1 MSSPP
6 PVAGAGV
13 RSRRT
18 SARRRTL
25 GPGVAVTGAA
35 SGAGLLLTRHLL
47 GRVDIGRVV
56 AIDTSRGD
64 AAGATWRLADV
75 TDPAIARRL
84 AGVDVLVHLA
94 TDLSLG
100 ANTAAAAQRSAR
112 NIRAAQAVLTA
123 AAAAGV
129 RRAVVVTSAMVYG
142 ALADNPVPLPEDAPL
157 RAVPDRSVV
166 GDLLEIEAVAARA
179 REVHPGLSVTVVRP
193 VTVVGAGVDSVLTRH
208 FESPR
213 LLVVRGARPRWQFC
227 HVEDL
232 VSALAAVVVGDLE
245 GPLTVASGG
254 WLEQEQVEAAAGL
267 GRVEL
272 PAGVAFGTAE
282 RLHRLGVVPTPAS
295 ELAYAVYPW
304 VVDSARLR
312 AAGWRPAYDGAAAF
326 ERLLFDVVGHHT
338 LAARRLGRTDATIGA
353 AGATVAVLGTAALV
367 RRARRRRGR

>member
-1 MSSPP
+1 M
-6 PVAGAGV
+6 
-13 RSRRT
+13 
-18 SARRRTL
+18 
-25 GPGVAVTGAA
+25 
-35 SGAGLLLTRHLL
+35 GLLLTRHLL
-47 GRVDIGRVV
+47 DRADIGRVV
-56 AIDTSRGD
+56 AIDTCRGD
-64 AAGATWRLADV
+64 ASGATWRLVDV
-75 TDPAIARRL
+75 TEPAIARRL

-100 ANTAAAAQRSAR
+100 ADTSAAAERSTR
-112 NIRAAQAVLTA
+112 NIRAAQAVLTG

-129 RRAVVVTSAMVYG
+129 RRVVVVTSAMVYG
-142 ALADNPVPLPEDAPL
+142 ALADNPVPLAEDGPL
-157 RAVPDRSVV
+157 RAVPDHSVV
-166 GDLLEIEAVAARA
+166 GDLLEIESVAARA
-179 REVHPGLSVTVVRP
+179 REIHPGLSVTVVRP

-213 LLVVRGARPRWQFC
+213 LLVVRGTHPRWQFC

-232 VSALAAVVVGDLE
+232 VTALTAVVVDELE

-254 WLEQEQVEAAAGL
+254 WLEQEEVEAAAGL
-267 GRVEL
+267 RRVEL

-282 RLHRLGVVPTPAS
+282 RLHRLGVVPAPAS

-312 AAGWRPAYDGAAAF
+312 AAGWRPAYDGPAAF
-326 ERLLFDVVGHHT
+326 ERLLLDVVGHHT

>member
-1 MSSPP
+1 
-6 PVAGAGV
+6 
-13 RSRRT
+13 
-18 SARRRTL
+18 
-25 GPGVAVTGAA
+25 VTGAA

-47 GRVDIGRVV
+47 DRADVGRVV
-56 AIDTSRGD
+56 AIDTVRGD

-75 TDPAIARRL
+75 TDPAVARRL

-94 TDLSLG
+94 TDLSFG
-100 ANTAAAAQRSAR
+100 ADASVAAQRSAR
-112 NIRAAQAVLTA
+112 NVRGAQAVLTA

-129 RRAVVVTSAMVYG
+129 RRVVMVTSAMVYG
-142 ALADNPVPLPEDAPL
+142 ALADNPVPLAEDAPL

-166 GDLLEIEAVAARA
+166 GDLLEIESVAARA

-213 LLVVRGARPRWQFC
+213 LLVVRGSRPRWQFC
-227 HVEDL
+227 HVDDL
-232 VSALAAVVVGDLE
+232 VSALTVVVVRELD
-245 GPLTVASGG
+245 GPLTVASGR
-254 WLEQEQVEAAAGL
+254 WLEQEEVEAASGL
-267 GRVEL
+267 GRIEL

-282 RLHRLGVVPTPAS
+282 RLHRLGMVPAPAS
-295 ELAYAVYPW
+295 ELAYVVYPW
-304 VVDSARLR
+304 VVDSARLL
-312 AAGWRPAYDGAAAF
+312 ATGWQPAYDGSAAL
-326 ERLLFDVVGHHT
+326 ERLLADVAGHHA